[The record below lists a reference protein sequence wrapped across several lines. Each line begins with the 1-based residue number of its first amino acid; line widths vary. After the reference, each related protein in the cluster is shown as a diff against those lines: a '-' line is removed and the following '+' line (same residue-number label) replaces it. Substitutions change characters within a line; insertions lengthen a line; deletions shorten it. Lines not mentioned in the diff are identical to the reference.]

1 MAPSFARSTSLP
13 PSPTHKKASYHVRS
27 VSLPCR
33 SHPLISNLEEQIQA
47 IRSWAANP
55 EESSA
60 WIEAGLAHIELLQIA
75 LEDFLQLPQ
84 TQETLHQAA
93 SVDQL
98 LDDLLQLVDAY
109 GSFVSTI
116 LTLKEC
122 HSNVQSAIRR
132 QDEARIASFL
142 KSQRNVE
149 KEIAQL
155 ASGLRGISKCRHLA
169 LCSDAKEIE
178 ITGIIR
184 EAVCTS
190 AFASMAIFAGVQTLS
205 AAASSKKS
213 FGAMRSFKKLAIS
226 YSLKK
231 WGTGEEENIHTFKRF
246 EELDECIR
254 FSECFSQRVFRS
266 LINSRVSLLNITTP

>member
-1 MAPSFARSTSLP
+1 MAPGFARSTSLP
-13 PSPTHKKASYHVRS
+13 SSPTHKKASYHVRS

-33 SHPLISNLEEQIQA
+33 SHPLISILEEQIQA
-47 IRSWAANP
+47 VRSWVANP
-55 EESSA
+55 EGSSA

-84 TQETLHQAA
+84 TQDTLPQAT

-122 HSNVQSAIRR
+122 HSNVQSALRR
-132 QDEARIASFL
+132 QDEVRIASFL
-142 KSQRNVE
+142 KSQRNAE
-149 KEIAQL
+149 KEIGQL
-155 ASGLRGISKCRHLA
+155 ASGLRSISKCRQLA
-169 LCSDAKEIE
+169 LCSDTKEIE

-184 EAVCTS
+184 EAICTT
-190 AFASMAIFAGVQTLS
+190 AFASMAIFAGVQTSS

-213 FGAMRSFKKLAIS
+213 FGVTRSFKKLAIS

-231 WGTGEEENIHTFKRF
+231 CSTGEEENINTIKRF

-254 FSECFSQRVFRS
+254 CSECLSERVFRS

>member
-13 PSPTHKKASYHVRS
+13 PSATHKKSSYHVRS
-27 VSLPCR
+27 VSLPCP

-47 IRSWAANP
+47 VRFWAANP
-55 EESSA
+55 EGSSA

-84 TQETLHQAA
+84 TQDTLRQAA

-122 HSNVQSAIRR
+122 HSNVQSAFRR
-132 QDEARIASFL
+132 QDEVRIASFL
-142 KSQRNVE
+142 KSQRHVE

-155 ASGLRGISKCRHLA
+155 ASGLRGISKCQHLA
-169 LCSDAKEIE
+169 LCSDVKEIE

-184 EAVCTS
+184 EAICTT
-190 AFASMAIFAGVQTLS
+190 AFATMAIFSGVQTLS

-213 FGAMRSFKKLAIS
+213 FGATRSFKKLAIR

-231 WGTGEEENIHTFKRF
+231 CGTSEEENIHTFERF

-254 FSECFSQRVFRS
+254 LSECFGERVFRS
-266 LINSRVSLLNITTP
+266 LINLRVSALNIITP